1 MLLAAAIIAALTRV
15 TAGRFAASPA
25 AEPAIGPRFE
35 YPLAQRVPAQY
46 VPAQY
51 VPAQYVPAQY
61 VPAQY
66 VPAQR
71 VPAQYVPAQRVPPRA
86 PAAVAIS
93 AQPTW
98 QSRAANPPR
107 RPGLVEDRVP
117 GPAAL
122 KLEEAVGP
130 GDQQDAIP

>member
-35 YPLAQRVPAQY
+35 YPL
-46 VPAQY
+46 
-51 VPAQYVPAQY
+51 
-61 VPAQY
+61 
-66 VPAQR
+66 AQR